1 MEATTSTTI
10 QVTLDE
16 TTYQHLQVISKGVPE
31 LWLRAY
37 LQELAEDAAQRQ
49 RRRKPTLSEFQDQLP
64 LRQELSFRAF
74 NALEKAAVTHVTDL
88 LRVARHP
95 KSYPIRGFGSKSLD
109 NLREALEVWEPGCL
123 NDWR

>member
-1 MEATTSTTI
+1 MEATTPTTI

-31 LWLRAY
+31 LWLRAH
-37 LQELAEDAAQRQ
+37 LQELAEEETQRQ
-49 RRRKPTLSEFQDQLP
+49 RRRKTTLSEFQDQLP
-64 LRQELSFRAF
+64 LRRELNFRAF
-74 NALEKAAVTHVTDL
+74 NALEKSEVAHVIDL

-95 KSYPIRGFGSKSLD
+95 KAHPIKGFGPKSLD
-109 NLREALEVWEPGCL
+109 NLREALEVWDPGCL